1 MHILVSFT
9 CQTCRFYLS
18 ELVFTCFYLSI
29 RKILIP
35 PRSGAFLLFLILRS
49 KKKFSN
55 MKTKKSQILKE
66 VVRDVLIVLGLA
78 MVVVAPIAF
87 VLFMMWVQ
95 QIVCG

>member
-1 MHILVSFT
+1 
-9 CQTCRFYLS
+9 
-18 ELVFTCFYLSI
+18 VFFKLEDAIIFMSNFAVEKINFSI
-29 RKILIP
+29 
-35 PRSGAFLLFLILRS
+35 
-49 KKKFSN
+49 
-55 MKTKKSQILKE
+55 MKTKKIQILKE

>member
-1 MHILVSFT
+1 MIFKLEDAIIFMFNFAIEII
-9 CQTCRFYLS
+9 QT
-18 ELVFTCFYLSI
+18 SI
-29 RKILIP
+29 
-35 PRSGAFLLFLILRS
+35 
-49 KKKFSN
+49 
-55 MKTKKSQILKE
+55 MKTKKIQILKE

>member
-1 MHILVSFT
+1 MFFKLEDAIIFMSNFAVEKIYF
-9 CQTCRFYLS
+9 
-18 ELVFTCFYLSI
+18 SI
-29 RKILIP
+29 
-35 PRSGAFLLFLILRS
+35 
-49 KKKFSN
+49 
-55 MKTKKSQILKE
+55 MKTKKIQILKE